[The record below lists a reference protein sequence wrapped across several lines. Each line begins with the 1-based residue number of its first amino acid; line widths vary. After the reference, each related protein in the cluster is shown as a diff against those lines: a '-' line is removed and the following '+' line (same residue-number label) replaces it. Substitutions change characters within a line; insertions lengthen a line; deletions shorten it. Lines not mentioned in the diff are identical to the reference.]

1 MNITRLLLALVLV
14 TCGMAHAEPAEA
26 PAVAQEL
33 IGHAADDFRQHMQP
47 PPSDFRR
54 VRLGELKSADGSQ
67 RRWVLCGEFRPAGDK
82 APWARFA
89 TIKTSPYEH
98 WVGGAAQGYCQ
109 PPAFKAQGA
118 DLSPALK
125 ARVAPR

>member
-1 MNITRLLLALVLV
+1 MKLARLVLASILAAGAV
-14 TCGMAHAEPAEA
+14 AHAQPQEA

-47 PPSDFRR
+47 LPSEFRR
-54 VRLGELKSADGSQ
+54 VRLGELKSGDGSQ
-67 RRWVLCGEFRPAGDK
+67 RRWVLCGEFRPARDK
-82 APWARFA
+82 AAWAPFA

-98 WVGGAAQGYCQ
+98 WVGGAATGYCKA
-109 PPAFKAQGA
+109 PAFKAQGA

-125 ARVAPR
+125 ARVVGR